1 MNYPSHNDC
10 NGRNKGEIGHV
21 KIHDTVTYVIVD
33 LILSV
38 MILMRTM
45 TGINVKIAFRLNLE
59 NVLKDVVQFL
69 HV

>member
-1 MNYPSHNDC
+1 M
-10 NGRNKGEIGHV
+10 
-21 KIHDTVTYVIVD
+21 VTYVIVD